1 MEKVGEM
8 WRAPNGKIYMRYSDG
23 SYKEIKKKKRGWK
36 EIEAD
41 MRSFDA
47 RFKK

>member
-1 MEKVGEM
+1 MEKIGEIVRTSDGRTFM
-8 WRAPNGKIYMRYSDG
+8 KYPNG

-47 RFKK
+47 RFK